1 MPGAVGVSEEVVALL
16 GAAAVARVSEPTG
29 FRCMRCGIDGGVVR
43 GDGASVVVMQF
54 RDGARVVRLAH
65 SGCAPSQIV
74 EVAEDAPTPPS
85 IEQDIKSLTLG
96 VPSATGTRPVLLIQ
110 PDTGLG
116 VVTPPGD
123 IVDPWLAALFAVG
136 WQMPQTV
143 GRRPSRVTGCVLEV
157 DPVRG
162 DGRLVTEDSVVLDRL
177 PPTAPEWFRLAL
189 ENEAVEV
196 FAGAVGLLD
205 AVEPLSITS
214 VMQALTRGVKSGG
227 VAAAVVPVT
236 ITTIGANPGRD
247 LADALEQALHGH
259 VPGDGG
265 ALDTAPLVVPLPT
278 VPVIHPVL
286 ARDLP
291 LLVIDLND
299 PDATRAA
306 HTLDALQDQGFPDF
320 DPRRVPWPAMP
331 PEWGALV
338 WPTQVLIMAPRGS
351 DGRPR
356 KAVFGQLTNPGT
368 WYEDCVQAKAMGLG
382 LLWTNLIGRSVPPN
396 ILTRSGRKLA
406 AAVACL
412 GSV

>member
-143 GRRPSRVTGCVLEV
+143 DRRPSTVEGHWLRSRGRSGPWRRTVGDRGQCRSGPATSDRTGMVPAGPRE
-157 DPVRG
+157 RG
-162 DGRLVTEDSVVLDRL
+162 GRGLRRRADVGPGDRL
-177 PPTAPEWFRLAL
+177 
-189 ENEAVEV
+189 
-196 FAGAVGLLD
+196 
-205 AVEPLSITS
+205 
-214 VMQALTRGVKSGG
+214 
-227 VAAAVVPVT
+227 
-236 ITTIGANPGRD
+236 GR
-247 LADALEQALHGH
+247 
-259 VPGDGG
+259 
-265 ALDTAPLVVPLPT
+265 
-278 VPVIHPVL
+278 
-286 ARDLP
+286 
-291 LLVIDLND
+291 
-299 PDATRAA
+299 
-306 HTLDALQDQGFPDF
+306 
-320 DPRRVPWPAMP
+320 RR
-331 PEWGALV
+331 
-338 WPTQVLIMAPRGS
+338 
-351 DGRPR
+351 
-356 KAVFGQLTNPGT
+356 
-368 WYEDCVQAKAMGLG
+368 
-382 LLWTNLIGRSVPPN
+382 
-396 ILTRSGRKLA
+396 
-406 AAVACL
+406 
-412 GSV
+412 